1 MAIGSNAFGNS
12 TASGYGGI
20 AIGGYGTASG
30 AYGIAIQGT
39 ASGDSSVAINGGTAS
54 GYYSVAISS
63 GISPCEASGEQ
74 SFVIG
79 VSCLASADYS
89 GVIGNGVASHQGAI
103 CINANS
109 NRDTAVFVNEL
120 SIMSIP
126 TSAAGL
132 PTGAVWRNGT
142 VLNIVA

>member
-74 SFVIG
+74 SFAIG